1 LLASI
6 LFKFKTKI
14 PDADRDAETASKILE
29 YLVVQEAALKQP
41 MAVFLRQRQHILTTL
56 YEPEA
61 QRMWFGL
68 Q

>member
-1 LLASI
+1 M
-6 LFKFKTKI
+6 KI
-14 PDADRDAETASKILE
+14 PDSNRDAETASKLLE
-29 YLVVQEAALKQP
+29 YLVVQEAALKKP
-41 MAVFLRQRQHILTTL
+41 IGVFLRQQRQHILTTL